1 MMDIRAN
8 KKPLHI
14 IADGYGLSPGVDAAI
29 RALLEQRKV
38 RGTSCMTVFAD
49 WRDEAE
55 LLMPVI
61 DACGGE
67 VGLHLTLTSFM
78 PLSGVKPMCSLRRR
92 ISQWLLGGVDKG
104 KLQRE
109 LDAQLNAFVDAVG
122 RVPDYIDGYQH
133 VHFLPV
139 VRDWLKARRELL
151 ISPRGKSPWL
161 RGEPQQGLALG
172 LPQRGKIAV
181 VERMANGFNA
191 EMREA
196 GYEVRGPLVGFYE
209 KRNPQRFRETLQFV
223 LRNAP
228 DDAVMMCRPG
238 IVDPVLVARERRV
251 ATREVEFAELM
262 RQ

>member
-8 KKPLHI
+8 RKPLHI

-29 RALLEQRKV
+29 RALLEQGKV
-38 RGTSCMTVFAD
+38 RGTGCMTVFSD
-49 WRDEAE
+49 WREEAE

-61 DACGGE
+61 NDCNGE
-67 VGLHLTLTSFM
+67 VGLHLTLTSYM
-78 PLSGVKPMCSLRRR
+78 PLSGVKPMCSLKRR
-92 ISQWLLGGVDKG
+92 ISQWLLGSVDKG

-109 LDAQLNAFVDAVG
+109 LDAQLNAFIDGVG

-181 VERMANGFNA
+181 VERMAAGFND

-196 GYEVRGPLVGFYE
+196 GYQVKGPLVGFYP
-209 KRNPQRFRETLQFV
+209 KRNPQRFRDTLQLV
-223 LRNAP
+223 RRNAP
-228 DDAVMMCRPG
+228 DDAIMMCRPG
-238 IVDPVLVARERRV
+238 IVDQILVSRERQV
-251 ATREVEFAELM
+251 GTREVEFAELM